1 MSLKEGWRHGLMNQ
15 GWSEGR
21 KPASLLAGQL
31 TLVRALLDGARA
43 LPTLGL
49 VSLSLRISCESE
61 MPGRQKEEIALILA
75 SAAVSRAISSTRV
88 HAHTIGNPRNMEK
101 G

>member
-1 MSLKEGWRHGLMNQ
+1 MVRGKEPSQ
-15 GWSEGR
+15 
-21 KPASLLAGQL
+21 LAGQL

-43 LPTLGL
+43 LPTLGI
-49 VSLSLRISCESE
+49 VSLSLQISRESE
-61 MPGRQKEEIALILA
+61 MPGGQREEIALILS